1 MTGMAVEKTARSG
14 RALRGQVGYHAGM
27 AAEDA
32 VARHYAMSGR
42 PIAATRWRGSAGEID
57 LVAREGNVVVFIE
70 VKKSSSHVRA
80 AERLTQR
87 QMARIYNAAS
97 EFLAT
102 EPTGQMTES
111 RFDVALVDAM
121 GRIEIVENAFAA

>member
-1 MTGMAVEKTARSG
+1 MTGMAMDKASMCG
-14 RALRGQVGYHAGM
+14 RAVRGQLGYHAGL
-27 AAEDA
+27 AAEGA
-32 VARHYAMSGR
+32 VARHYTASGR
-42 PIAATRWRGSAGEID
+42 PIAAIRWRGSAGELD

-70 VKKSSSHVRA
+70 VKKSSSHARA

-87 QMARIYNAAS
+87 QMARIYGAAS
-97 EFLAT
+97 EFLAS
-102 EPTGQMTES
+102 EPAGQMTES